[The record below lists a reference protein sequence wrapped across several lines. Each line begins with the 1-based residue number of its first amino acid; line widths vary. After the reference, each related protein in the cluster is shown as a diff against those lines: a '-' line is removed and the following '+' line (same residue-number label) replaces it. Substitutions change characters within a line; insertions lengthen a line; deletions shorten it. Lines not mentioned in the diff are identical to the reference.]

1 MKPAR
6 FELEQMHLSPQ
17 DASPQDASVPWWR
30 HALIYQIYPLSFQD
44 SDGDGKGDLPG
55 IAARLDHLSWLGVD
69 AVWLGPVHPSPMKDF
84 GYDIE
89 DFTGIDPVFGT
100 LVDFERLLALLHA
113 RGIRLILDFVPN
125 HTSDRHPWFQA
136 SRASRSDARRDW
148 YVWADPAPDGGPP
161 NNWLSRFGGSA
172 WAWDEATGQYY
183 YHAFLKEQPD
193 LNWRNPDVRAAMC
206 EVMRTWLRRGVDGFR
221 IDAAAVLAED
231 RYLRNDPPNPEA
243 DKAPPPERYKR
254 VYTNYRPEVLD
265 WLAELRQAVEPF
277 GDRVLLGEVDTSGDR
292 IADFY
297 GSAERPILHLPL
309 NYGLLDAPWEADG
322 VRRMLEDYLEL
333 VLAQGW
339 PNWVIGGHDKKRMH
353 DLRGPEHLRVVA
365 MMLLTLPGTSI
376 LYAGEEIGMRGAHVE
391 QPHDPFELLVPGW
404 GLDRDPQRSPMQWDA
419 TANAGFTRGQPWLPA
434 AEGFEHCNVAAQR
447 EDAGSLL
454 TLYRELIRLRRSDA
468 ALREGAF
475 EHPFAAG
482 TVLGYTRRHRNRCL
496 LVLLNLGGTRQM
508 VRRPDGCRANVLL
521 ATTQAPQ
528 HAAALDGTV
537 PCEAHQ
543 GLIITLA

>member
-6 FELEQMHLSPQ
+6 FELEQMPGPSQ
-17 DASPQDASVPWWR
+17 DAAAPPWWR

-69 AVWLGPVHPSPMKDF
+69 AVWLGPIHPSPMKDF

-89 DFTGIDPVFGT
+89 DFTGIDPLFGT
-100 LVDFERLLALLHA
+100 LEDFERLLAQLHA

-125 HTSDRHPWFQA
+125 HTSDRHPWFQD
-136 SRASRSDARRDW
+136 SKSSRSSAKRDW

-193 LNWRNPDVRAAMC
+193 LNWRNPAVRAAMC
-206 EVMRTWLRRGVDGFR
+206 EVMCTWFRRGVDGFR

-231 RYLRNDPPNPEA
+231 QCLRDDPPNPDAE
-243 DKAPPPERYKR
+243 KSPPPERYER

-265 WLAELRQAVEPF
+265 WLAQLRQAVEPF
-277 GDRVLLGEVDTSGDR
+277 GDRVLLGEVDTGGDR
-292 IADFY
+292 IGDFY
-297 GSAERPILHLPL
+297 GSPERPILHLPL
-309 NYGLLDAPWEADG
+309 NYALLDTPWETDA
-322 VRRMLEDYLEL
+322 VRRTLEDYFKL
-333 VLAQGW
+333 VPAHGW
-339 PNWVIGGHDKKRMH
+339 PDWVVGGHDKKRMH

-365 MMLLTLPGTSI
+365 MLLLTLPGTSI
-376 LYAGEEIGMRGAHVE
+376 LYAGEEIGMRGARVE
-391 QPHDPFELLVPGW
+391 EVHDPFERLVPGW

-419 TANAGFTRGQPWLPA
+419 SANAGFTQGQPWLPV

-447 EDAGSLL
+447 GDAGSLL
-454 TLYRELIRLRRSDA
+454 TLYRELIHLRRSDP

-475 EHPFAAG
+475 DDPFSAG
-482 TVLGYTRRHRNRCL
+482 TVLGYTRRFQDRRL
-496 LVLLNLGGTRQM
+496 LVLLNLGGERQ
-508 VRRPDGCRANVLL
+508 VVPLPQGCRADVLH
-521 ATTQAPQ
+521 ATTQEP
-528 HAAALDGTV
+528 HAAPVDGAIA
-537 PCEAHQ
+537 CEGHQ
-543 GLIITLA
+543 GLIIRLA